1 MSLVNDMLRDLDQR
15 RKETGGSSGAVRL
28 TPASEYASDSRK
40 ILLPLVLFGLVLAS
54 GAIWYYWT
62 QLSQSGNEQRLD
74 IQLQPSLVEAT
85 PASEVIATDT
95 NETISQASTSIA
107 LQPSVVELA
116 NNEPVATATPE
127 SITARTEQPAPVN
140 NNIVQPTAE
149 PVVSPPISAALE
161 LDAVVISEGEP
172 EIVDAVELAETAI
185 PDLLDNNISESIKD
199 APEYTTEQR
208 DTIAVQEALQLI
220 SSGKTIDAYA
230 ILGEHIASNRYAH
243 QSRETYA
250 KLLMSRGGVEE
261 AYALVEAGLALAPNH
276 RGFKK
281 VKARLLMAN
290 GLIGEA
296 VDILISRAPD
306 VTEDAEYHDLLASA
320 QLSSKDYEGAVI
332 SYKGLVQTDQSQGK
346 WWYGFAASQD
356 ALGNFNAA
364 RQAYLQAIQYSNL
377 SANLRRRS
385 QERLGVLSP

>member
-15 RKETGGSSGAVRL
+15 RKETDGSSGAVRL

-127 SITARTEQPAPVN
+127 SITPRTEQPAPVN

-199 APEYTTEQR
+199 APEYTNEQQ

-220 SSGKTIDAYA
+220 SSGKTIDAYT

-346 WWYGFAASQD
+346 WWYGYAASQE
-356 ALGNFNAA
+356 ALGNGNAA